1 MAQSLIRWKKG
12 DYIRLGQAVSRF
24 NKRINELEAID
35 VDYLPDLKDYKE
47 LKNEILSRNEL
58 NRVIKSLR
66 NFTHE
71 GMNEP
76 VDLPSGN
83 TITKWE
89 YAEVKKARRL
99 SIKRLEQEKLSIK
112 LGEKYVGMGDERIDV
127 INSNIKNIESFEVLR
142 DFEFKDTKERV
153 LKLGSKDYDL
163 RKAMIY
169 RENFMDSLGEMSTYD
184 NYNLLITK
192 LNKIQNPIKFFE
204 FVQQSDTLSDLFL
217 YYSDKATAQTY
228 GGFASNQDAFNYAL
242 EELGIME
249 LGTM

>member
-24 NKRINELEAID
+24 NKRIKELESID

-47 LKNEILSRNEL
+47 IKDEILSRNEL

-66 NFTHE
+66 KFSKE
-71 GMNEP
+71 GMTKP

-83 TITKWE
+83 TITAWE
-89 YAEVKKARRL
+89 YSEVKKARNL
-99 SIKRLEQEKLSIK
+99 TIKRLEQEKLAIK

-127 INSNIKNIESFEVLR
+127 IDSNIRNIKSFETLR
-142 DFEFKDTKERV
+142 DFEYKDTKERV

-169 RENFMDSLGEMSTYD
+169 RENFMKSLTEMATYD
-184 NYNLLITK
+184 NYNLLVSK
-192 LNKIQNPIKFFE
+192 LEKIQNPIKFFE
-204 FVQQSDTLSDLFL
+204 FVQTSDTLADLFL
-217 YYSDKATAQTY
+217 YYSDRATAQTY
-228 GGFASNQDAFNYAL
+228 GGFKSNQDAFNYAL
-242 EELGIME
+242 EELGIMK
-249 LGTM
+249 